1 MLAKLSYPMKKKAK
15 RLIELKN
22 KLDNTKLNKWL
33 IGLMIISAIYTLAF
47 SERYLTYLP
56 IDAILQSLLDT
67 EVSTT
72 NSFIKIIDFTFLGTL
87 IITTSATYLRIK
99 SINKIKDKFQTLR
112 EDIISELDTD
122 LCLCNA
128 QCTCKDDFIKY
139 MEEKDINLIFK

>member
-1 MLAKLSYPMKKKAK
+1 MLDKLSYPMKKKAE
-15 RLIELKN
+15 RLIKLKN
-22 KLDNTKLNKWL
+22 ELDNTELNKWL

-56 IDAILQSLLDT
+56 IDAILQSLLST
-67 EVSTT
+67 EVNNT

-87 IITTSATYLRIK
+87 TITTLAIYLRIK
-99 SINKIKDKFQTLR
+99 SINKIKDEFQTLR
-112 EDIISELDTD
+112 ENIISELDTN

-139 MEEKDINLIFK
+139 MEEKDIDLIFN